1 MVTVMSNAAIT
12 DWYPEAFSIQEIP
25 WTVLLSSWDKMTAR
39 GHGVKE
45 QAKTLHFFPVICN
58 SHHVYSKSSHG
69 LECSC
74 VVGINAGVMFLQPNQ
89 WVFNDMLAELSEPNH
104 PEHCVGNGP
113 EQET

>member
-45 QAKTLHFFPVICN
+45 QAKTLHFFPCR
-58 SHHVYSKSSHG
+58 
-69 LECSC
+69 L
-74 VVGINAGVMFLQPNQ
+74 
-89 WVFNDMLAELSEPNH
+89 
-104 PEHCVGNGP
+104 
-113 EQET
+113 